1 MYLLTF
7 NARILTYSIYI
18 VSESDVLHIILL
30 FLEIMQFYA
39 YWYIVTQV

>member
-1 MYLLTF
+1 MFLLTF

-30 FLEIMQFYA
+30 LFLEIMQF
-39 YWYIVTQV
+39 